1 MLKRKAKTAS
11 VDKLTA
17 EIAET
22 AAIIEKM
29 GKKIKTLIEEQAA
42 LTKAMA
48 EATEQ
53 REAEKA
59 ENEATIA
66 DAVAGE
72 KAVAQANEILQ
83 EFYASE
89 GATLVQVG
97 RQVPEMAEYKGL
109 HAEKKGIVGMLEVIQ
124 TDFIRLNTETTAAE
138 KLAANEYD
146 KYMEDAKESKLQK
159 HNLEVKTKLDKD
171 QKEFEK

>member
-1 MLKRKAKTAS
+1 MEQDHKQWCDEQLRNNKIKRKAKTAS
-11 VDKLTA
+11 VEKLTA

-29 GKKIKTLIEEQAA
+29 GKKITVLIEEQAA

-72 KAVAQANEILQ
+72 KAVAQAMEIL
-83 EFYASE
+83 
-89 GATLVQVG
+89 
-97 RQVPEMAEYKGL
+97 
-109 HAEKKGIVGMLEVIQ
+109 
-124 TDFIRLNTETTAAE
+124 
-138 KLAANEYD
+138 
-146 KYMEDAKESKLQK
+146 KE
-159 HNLEVKTKLDKD
+159 
-171 QKEFEK
+171 